1 MLKSSANLKI
11 VIDNSRKSEPDV
23 DEMATDEAMLEIN
36 DESSGLEETTTSEET
51 EFHVNL
57 DKIPPTLQNTT
68 LVRTTTIEQNFYK
81 FFIKYLKYNTKIKV
95 SIF

>member
-11 VIDNSRKSEPDV
+11 VIDNSRKSEPDE

-36 DESSGLEETTTSEET
+36 DESSGLEETTTASEET

-81 FFIKYLKYNTKIKV
+81 FFIK
-95 SIF
+95 

>member
-11 VIDNSRKSEPDV
+11 VIDNSRKSDPDE

-36 DESSGLEETTTSEET
+36 DESSGLEETTTASEET

-81 FFIKYLKYNTKIKV
+81 FFIK
-95 SIF
+95 

>member
-11 VIDNSRKSEPDV
+11 VIDNSRKSDPDE

-36 DESSGLEETTTSEET
+36 DESAGLEETTTASEET

-81 FFIKYLKYNTKIKV
+81 FFIK
-95 SIF
+95 